1 MAPNCGPIE
10 FMQGGTLLDVT
21 ITGATIQNSEI
32 SGSTLRGCTLTNLV
46 AVDDAS
52 LRTII
57 NAMTK
62 LSDAELRPLADAL
75 HRVATVEAAGQP
87 AGQDG
92 SVLGTT
98 VIGDR
103 ATLLGKPSSW
113 VKLGGKSLPA
123 YEA

>member
-1 MAPNCGPIE
+1 MAPNCGPID
-10 FMQGGTLLDVT
+10 FMQGGTFLDVT

-46 AVDDAS
+46 AVDDDS

>member
-1 MAPNCGPIE
+1 MAPNCGPID

-75 HRVATVEAAGQP
+75 HRVATVETAGQP

-123 YEA
+123 YDA

>member
-1 MAPNCGPIE
+1 MAPNCGPVE

-21 ITGATIQNSEI
+21 ITGSNIQNSEI
-32 SGSTLRGCTLTNLV
+32 SGSTLSGCTLTNLV
-46 AVDDAS
+46 SVDDAS

-57 NAMTK
+57 NAMTR
-62 LSDAELRPLADAL
+62 LSDDELRPLADAL
-75 HRVATVEAAGQP
+75 HRVATVEAARQP

-92 SVLGTT
+92 AVLGTT

-123 YEA
+123 YDA

>member
-1 MAPNCGPIE
+1 MAPNCGPVE
-10 FMQGGTLLDVT
+10 FMQGGTLMDVT
-21 ITGATIQNSEI
+21 ITGSTIQNSEI
-32 SGSTLRGCTLTNLV
+32 SGSTLSGCTLTNLV

-75 HRVATVEAAGQP
+75 HRVATLEAAGQP

-92 SVLGTT
+92 AVLGTT

-123 YEA
+123 YDA

>member
-1 MAPNCGPIE
+1 MAPNCGSID
-10 FMQGGTLLDVT
+10 FMQGGTLIDVT
-21 ITGATIQNSEI
+21 ITGSTIQNSEI
-32 SGSTLRGCTLTNLV
+32 SSSTLSGCTLTNLV

-75 HRVATVEAAGQP
+75 HRVATIEAAEQP
-87 AGQDG
+87 AGKDG
-92 SVLGTT
+92 AVLGTT

-123 YEA
+123 YDA

>member
-10 FMQGGTLLDVT
+10 FMQGGTLMDVT
-21 ITGATIQNSEI
+21 ITGSTIQNREI
-32 SGSTLRGCTLTNLV
+32 SGSTLSGCTLTNLV

-75 HRVATVEAAGQP
+75 HRVATIEAAEQP

-92 SVLGTT
+92 AVLGTT

-123 YEA
+123 YDA

>member
-1 MAPNCGPIE
+1 MAPNCGPID

-92 SVLGTT
+92 AVLGTT

>member
-1 MAPNCGPIE
+1 MAPGCGPIE
-10 FMQGGTLLDVT
+10 FIQGGTIIDAT
-21 ITGATIQNSEI
+21 ITSSSIQNSTI
-32 SGSTLRGCTLTNLV
+32 SGSVLSGCTLTNLV
-46 AVDDAS
+46 SIDDAS

-75 HRVATVEAAGQP
+75 HHVATIEAAEQP

-92 SVLGTT
+92 AVLGTT

-103 ATLLGKPSSW
+103 ATLLGKPASW

-123 YEA
+123 YDA

>member
-1 MAPNCGPIE
+1 MATNCGPIE
-10 FMQGGTLLDVT
+10 FMQGGTLLNVT
-21 ITGATIQNSEI
+21 IAGSNIQNSEI
-32 SGSTLRGCTLTNLV
+32 SGSTLSGCTLTNLV

-103 ATLLGKPSSW
+103 ATLLGNPSSW
-113 VKLGGKSLPA
+113 VKLGGRSLPA
-123 YEA
+123 SGA

>member
-1 MAPNCGPIE
+1 MAPGCGPIE
-10 FMQGGTLLDVT
+10 FIQGGTIIDVT
-21 ITGATIQNSEI
+21 ITSSNIQNSTI
-32 SGSTLRGCTLTNLV
+32 SGSVLSGCTLTNLV
-46 AVDDAS
+46 SIDEAS

-62 LSDAELRPLADAL
+62 LSADELRPLADAL
-75 HRVATVEAAGQP
+75 NRAASIEAANAP
-87 AGQDG
+87 TEQDG
-92 SVLGTT
+92 ATLGTV

-123 YEA
+123 YDA

>member
-10 FMQGGTLLDVT
+10 FMQGGTLMDVT
-21 ITGATIQNSEI
+21 ITGSTIQNSEI
-32 SGSTLRGCTLTNLV
+32 SGSTLSGCTLTNLV

-62 LSDAELRPLADAL
+62 LADAELRPLADAL
-75 HRVATVEAAGQP
+75 HRVATIEAAEQP

-92 SVLGTT
+92 AVLGTT

-123 YEA
+123 YDA

>member
-1 MAPNCGPIE
+1 MAPNCGPID

>member
-1 MAPNCGPIE
+1 MAPNCGPID

-75 HRVATVEAAGQP
+75 HRVATVEAAEQP

-92 SVLGTT
+92 AVLGTT

-123 YEA
+123 YDA

>member
-1 MAPNCGPIE
+1 MAPNCGPID

-123 YEA
+123 YDA

>member
-1 MAPNCGPIE
+1 MASNCGPID

-62 LSDAELRPLADAL
+62 LSDAELRPLADVL
-75 HRVATVEAAGQP
+75 HRVATIEAAGQP

-123 YEA
+123 YDA

>member
-1 MAPNCGPIE
+1 MAPNCGPID

-113 VKLGGKSLPA
+113 VKLGGKALPA
-123 YEA
+123 YDA

>member
-10 FMQGGTLLDVT
+10 FMQGGTLMDVT
-21 ITGATIQNSEI
+21 ITGSTIQNSG
-32 SGSTLRGCTLTNLV
+32 SGGSTLSGCTLTNRV

-75 HRVATVEAAGQP
+75 HRVATIEAAEQP

-92 SVLGTT
+92 AVLGTT

-123 YEA
+123 YDA

>member
-10 FMQGGTLLDVT
+10 FMQGGTLMDVT
-21 ITGATIQNSEI
+21 ITGSTIQNSEI
-32 SGSTLRGCTLTNLV
+32 SGSTLIGCTLTNLV
-46 AVDDAS
+46 AIDDAS

-75 HRVATVEAAGQP
+75 HRVATIEAAEQP

-92 SVLGTT
+92 AVLGTT

-123 YEA
+123 YDA

>member
-1 MAPNCGPIE
+1 
-10 FMQGGTLLDVT
+10 MQGGTLMDVT
-21 ITGATIQNSEI
+21 ITGSTIQNSEI
-32 SGSTLRGCTLTNLV
+32 SGSTLSGCTLTNLV

-92 SVLGTT
+92 AVLGTT

-113 VKLGGKSLPA
+113 VKLGSKSLPA
-123 YEA
+123 YDA

>member
-1 MAPNCGPIE
+1 MAPNCGPID

-62 LSDAELRPLADAL
+62 LSADELRPLADAL
-75 HRVATVEAAGQP
+75 NRAASIEAAKAP
-87 AGQDG
+87 AEQDG
-92 SVLGTT
+92 ATLGTV

-123 YEA
+123 YDA

>member
-10 FMQGGTLLDVT
+10 FMQGGTLMDVT
-21 ITGATIQNSEI
+21 ITGSTIQNSEI
-32 SGSTLRGCTLTNLV
+32 SGSTLSGCTLTNLV

-75 HRVATVEAAGQP
+75 HRVATIEACRAGWCRP
-87 AGQDG
+87 RHNGHRRPRYSAG
-92 SVLGTT
+92 
-98 VIGDR
+98 
-103 ATLLGKPSSW
+103 
-113 VKLGGKSLPA
+113 
-123 YEA
+123 